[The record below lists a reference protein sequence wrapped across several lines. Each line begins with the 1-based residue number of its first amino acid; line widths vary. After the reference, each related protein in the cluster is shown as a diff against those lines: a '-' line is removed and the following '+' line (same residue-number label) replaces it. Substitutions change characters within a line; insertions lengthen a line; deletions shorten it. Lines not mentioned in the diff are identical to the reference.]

1 MNTFYDNND
10 LIRLAEKVKDLY
22 KNKEIVN
29 YVHNGKK
36 LPLKYEKLIDRRLA
50 CSHINGE
57 PSIAFILGNAIRYS
71 FNQSTQLN
79 TTVATE
85 HRTYRESCERNRIIL
100 ASLKKKQSMGDKS
113 LDADIEKK
121 EEEIRLLQ
129 KKIDEIATLAASKP
143 EINKN
148 ILSVAEEAFN
158 LMLRADKTKYYFYA
172 EICKKLGHRVNLDQL
187 FPGFRD
193 KDDAPIKKKEQDDD
207 NDDYKN
213 FMEMNVKKGAYV
225 PPAFRKNN
233 QEEKMNRVESIM
245 KKEEE
250 IQITIP
256 KKKVKEVKEDFPV
269 FNKTT
274 TNATTPKVIGAWSKK
289 ITITPEIIS
298 STNIINTS
306 NIEKVEE
313 PLQENISK
321 PQEIQQTQETQQ
333 DNQSDNSFDEN
344 SGWGNMDSY

>member
-22 KNKEIVN
+22 KNKDIVN

-36 LPLKYEKLIDRRLA
+36 LPLKYEKLIDRRIA

-79 TTVATE
+79 TTVASE

-100 ASLKKKQSMGDKS
+100 ASLKKKQSLGDKS

-148 ILSVAEEAFN
+148 ILAVAEEAFN

-193 KDDAPIKKKEQDDD
+193 KDDAPNKKKDQDDD

-233 QEEKMNRVESIM
+233 QEEKMNRVETIM

-256 KKKVKEVKEDFPV
+256 KKKVEEVKEDFPI
-269 FNKTT
+269 FNTQ
-274 TNATTPKVIGAWSKK
+274 NTTPKVMGAWSKK

-298 STNIINTS
+298 STNTNITNKT

-313 PLQENISK
+313 TIEESIAK
-321 PQEIQQTQETQQ
+321 PVITKQ
-333 DNQSDNSFDEN
+333 DNLSDNSFDEN
-344 SGWGNMDSY
+344 SGWGNMNSY